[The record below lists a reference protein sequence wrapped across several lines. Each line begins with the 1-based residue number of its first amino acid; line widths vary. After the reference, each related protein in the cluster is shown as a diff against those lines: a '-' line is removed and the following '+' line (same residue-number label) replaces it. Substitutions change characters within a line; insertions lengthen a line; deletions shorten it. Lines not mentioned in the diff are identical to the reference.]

1 MRKTSLLLVG
11 AAIGGALTIVA
22 TQPILVGSDADA
34 KTVTKPDIYRL
45 LNMFGDA
52 FEQVRSHYVERPN
65 DGKLVQTAINGMLA
79 DLEDSYFIDPQ
90 ALARSDACTG
100 PRCATAFGNI
110 GVAYTIQEGL
120 ATVVTPDRRH
130 AGGQGRRHDRR
141 YHRPRRR
148 RAGPGPHLPAV
159 RHQAGRRRRLDGQA
173 DHGARRP
180 RQADRGVDRP
190 RQHHARSVRG
200 RGEGGDIGYIRIIQF
215 NEATADQ
222 LKKAIDDIAAQIPA
236 EKLKGYVIDLRNNPG
251 GTLDGAIAAA
261 DGFLDDG
268 EIVSI
273 RHRASDKVERFRAK
287 AGDLA
292 NGKPIVVLI
301 NGGSA
306 AKAEIVAGALKDNH
320 RATVVGT
327 RSFGEGWDSTTV
339 PLGPN
344 KGALRLA
351 TGHYI
356 TPSGRLIQSNGI
368 VPDVEAPQDVPDD
381 LKVKAHG
388 QNQGQGPA
396 GVAVLHPARSERRQ
410 GADRGVCAVA
420 QERGRRARALESTDF
435 KKKTASAARS
445 PTCLRD

>member
-1 MRKTSLLLVG
+1 MRKTSLLLIG

-34 KTVTKPDIYRL
+34 KTVTKPDIYKL

-52 FEQVRSHYVERPN
+52 FEQVRSHYVEKPN

-120 ATVVTPDRRH
+120 ATVVTPIDDTPAAK
-130 AGGQGRRHDRR
+130 AGVMTGDIIARVDDEQVQGLTYQQFGTKLVGDVGSTIKLTIA
-141 YHRPRRR
+141 
-148 RAGPGPHLPAV
+148 RAGRDKPIELSIV
-159 RHQAGRRRRLDGQA
+159 RDNTTRA
-173 DHGARRP
+173 
-180 RQADRGVDRP
+180 
-190 RQHHARSVRG
+190 SVRG
-200 RGEGGDIGYIRIIQF
+200 RGEGADIGYIRVIQF

-251 GTLDGAIAAA
+251 GTLDAAIAAA

-368 VPDVEAPQDVPDD
+368 VPDVDAPQDVPDD
-381 LKVKAHG
+381 LKVKATAKTKDKD
-388 QNQGQGPA
+388 QPA
-396 GVAVLHPARSERRQ
+396 LQSYIPPDPSADKALTAAYALLRKTTADARPSPANVAREHAN
-410 GADRGVCAVA
+410 
-420 QERGRRARALESTDF
+420 
-435 KKKTASAARS
+435 
-445 PTCLRD
+445 

>member
-1 MRKTSLLLVG
+1 MRKTSLVLAGAAVG
-11 AAIGGALTIVA
+11 AAITILA
-22 TQPILVGSDADA
+22 TQPILVGSGAVA
-34 KTVTKPDIYRL
+34 KTVTKPDLYRL

-52 FEQVRSHYVERPN
+52 FEQVRAHYVEKPN

-79 DLEDSYFIDPQ
+79 DLEDSYFLDPQ

-100 PRCATAFGNI
+100 PRCATAFGNV

-120 ATVVTPDRRH
+120 ATVVTPLDDTPAAK
-130 AGGQGRRHDRR
+130 AGIMTGDIIARIDDEQVQGLTYQQFGTRLVGDVGSTVKLTIA
-141 YHRPRRR
+141 
-148 RAGPGPHLPAV
+148 RAGRDKPIELSIV
-159 RHQAGRRRRLDGQA
+159 RANTTRA
-173 DHGARRP
+173 
-180 RQADRGVDRP
+180 
-190 RQHHARSVRG
+190 SVRS

-251 GTLDGAIAAA
+251 GTLDAAIAAA

-273 RHRASDKVERFRAK
+273 RHRASDKVERFHAK

-292 NGKPIVVLI
+292 NGKPIVVLT
-301 NGGSA
+301 NGGTA

-368 VPDVEAPQDVPDD
+368 VPDVEAIQDVPDD
-381 LKVKAHG
+381 LKVKATAKTKD
-388 QNQGQGPA
+388 QPPLQSYIPA
-396 GVAVLHPARSERRQ
+396 DPSGDKALTAAYALLRKNVADAHAR
-410 GADRGVCAVA
+410 
-420 QERGRRARALESTDF
+420 
-435 KKKTASAARS
+435 
-445 PTCLRD
+445 

>member
-1 MRKTSLLLVG
+1 MRKTSLVLLGAAVG
-11 AAIGGALTIVA
+11 AALTIVA
-22 TQPILVGSDADA
+22 TQPVLVGSDADA
-34 KTVTKPDIYRL
+34 KTATKPDVYRL
-45 LNMFGDA
+45 LNLFGDA

-65 DGKLVQTAINGMLA
+65 DSMLVQTAVNGMLA

-90 ALARSDACTG
+90 SLNRVDACTG
-100 PRCATAFGNI
+100 PRCATAFGNV
-110 GVAYTIQEGL
+110 GVAYTMQDGL
-120 ATVVTPDRRH
+120 ATVVTPIDDTPAAK
-130 AGGQGRRHDRR
+130 AGIMTGDIIARIDDEQVQGIT
-141 YHRPRRR
+141 YQQFGTKLIGEVGSTVKLTIA
-148 RAGPGPHLPAV
+148 RAGRDKPIELSLL
-159 RHQAGRRRRLDGQA
+159 RDNTTR
-173 DHGARRP
+173 
-180 RQADRGVDRP
+180 
-190 RQHHARSVRG
+190 RSVRA

-222 LKKAIDDIAAQIPA
+222 LKKAIDDIAAQIPP

-273 RHRASDKVERFRAK
+273 RHRSSDKVEHFRAK

-292 NGKPIVVLI
+292 NGKPIIVLI

-327 RSFGEGWDSTTV
+327 RTFGEGWDSTTV

-356 TPSGRLIQSNGI
+356 TPSGRLIQTNGI

-381 LKVKAHG
+381 LKVKATAKTKDKD
-388 QNQGQGPA
+388 QPA
-396 GVAVLHPARSERRQ
+396 LQSYIPPDPAADKALTTAYALLRKNVADAHAR
-410 GADRGVCAVA
+410 
-420 QERGRRARALESTDF
+420 
-435 KKKTASAARS
+435 
-445 PTCLRD
+445 

>member
-1 MRKTSLLLVG
+1 MRKTSLVLLG
-11 AAIGGALTIVA
+11 AAVGVALTIVA
-22 TQPILVGSDADA
+22 QPVLVGSEADA
-34 KTVTKPDIYRL
+34 KTVTKADIYRL
-45 LNMFGDA
+45 LNLFGDA

-90 ALARSDACTG
+90 ALNRSDACTG
-100 PRCATAFGNI
+100 PRCATGNV
-110 GVAYTIQEGL
+110 GVAYTMQDGL
-120 ATVVTPDRRH
+120 ATVVTPIDDTPAAK
-130 AGGQGRRHDRR
+130 AGIMTGDIIARVDDEQMQGLTYQQFGAKLLGDVGSTVKLTLA
-141 YHRPRRR
+141 
-148 RAGPGPHLPAV
+148 RAGRDKPIEVSIV
-159 RHQAGRRRRLDGQA
+159 RDNTSRL
-173 DHGARRP
+173 
-180 RQADRGVDRP
+180 
-190 RQHHARSVRG
+190 SVRG

-236 EKLKGYVIDLRNNPG
+236 EKLKGFVIDLRNNPG
-251 GTLDGAIAAA
+251 GTFDGAIAAA

-273 RHRASDKVERFRAK
+273 SHRSSDKVERFRAK

-320 RATVVGT
+320 RATVIGT

-356 TPSGRLIQSNGI
+356 TPSGRLIQANGI
-368 VPDVEAPQDVPDD
+368 MPDVEAPQDVPDD
-381 LKVKAHG
+381 LKVKA
-388 QNQGQGPA
+388 PA
-396 GVAVLHPARSERRQ
+396 KTTKDKDQPALQSYIPPDPSADKALIAAYALLRKNVADAHAH
-410 GADRGVCAVA
+410 
-420 QERGRRARALESTDF
+420 
-435 KKKTASAARS
+435 
-445 PTCLRD
+445 

>member
-1 MRKTSLLLVG
+1 MRKTSLVLLGAAVG
-11 AAIGGALTIVA
+11 AALTIVA
-22 TQPILVGSDADA
+22 TQPVLVGSYADA
-34 KTVTKPDIYRL
+34 KTATKPDVYRL

-52 FEQVRSHYVERPN
+52 FEQVRSHYVEKPN

-90 ALARSDACTG
+90 ALNRVEACAG
-100 PRCATAFGNI
+100 PRCATAFGNV
-110 GVAYTIQEGL
+110 GVAYTMQDGL
-120 ATVVTPDRRH
+120 ATVVTPIDETPAAK
-130 AGGQGRRHDRR
+130 AGIMTGDLIARVDDEQVQGLT
-141 YHRPRRR
+141 YQQF
-148 RAGPGPHLPAV
+148 GTKLVGEVGSTVKLTLV
-159 RHQAGRRRRLDGQA
+159 RSGRDKPLELAIVRDNTTR
-173 DHGARRP
+173 
-180 RQADRGVDRP
+180 
-190 RQHHARSVRG
+190 RSVRG

-215 NEATADQ
+215 NETTADQ

-236 EKLKGYVIDLRNNPG
+236 EKLRGYVIDLRNNPG

-273 RHRASDKVERFRAK
+273 RHRVSDKVERFRAK
-287 AGDLA
+287 TGDLA

-356 TPSGRLIQSNGI
+356 TPSGRLIQTNGI
-368 VPDVEAPQDVPDD
+368 VPDVEAPQDVPDA
-381 LKVKAHG
+381 LKVKVTAKTKDKDQPALQSYIPPDPSADKALTAAYALLRKNVADAH
-388 QNQGQGPA
+388 
-396 GVAVLHPARSERRQ
+396 AR
-410 GADRGVCAVA
+410 
-420 QERGRRARALESTDF
+420 
-435 KKKTASAARS
+435 
-445 PTCLRD
+445 

>member
-1 MRKTSLLLVG
+1 MRKTSLVLVG
-11 AAIGGALTIVA
+11 AAVGAALTIVA
-22 TQPILVGSDADA
+22 QPILVGSDADA

-65 DGKLVQTAINGMLA
+65 DNKLVETAINGMLA

-90 ALARSDACTG
+90 ALNRVEACTG
-100 PRCATAFGNI
+100 PRCATAFGNV
-110 GVAYTIQEGL
+110 GVAYTMQDGL
-120 ATVVTPDRRH
+120 ATVVTPIDDTPAAK
-130 AGGQGRRHDRR
+130 AGIMTSDIIARVDDEQVQGLT
-141 YHRPRRR
+141 YQQFGPKLVGEVGSTVKLTIVRPG
-148 RAGPGPHLPAV
+148 ADKPIDISIV
-159 RHQAGRRRRLDGQA
+159 RDNTTR
-173 DHGARRP
+173 
-180 RQADRGVDRP
+180 
-190 RQHHARSVRG
+190 RSVRG
-200 RGEGGDIGYIRIIQF
+200 RGEGGDVGYIRIIQF
-215 NEATADQ
+215 TEATGEQ
-222 LKKAIDDIAAQIPA
+222 LKKAIDDISAQIPP

-273 RHRASDKVERFRAK
+273 RHRSSDKVERFRAK

-292 NGKPIVVLI
+292 NGKPIIVLI

-339 PLGPN
+339 SLGPG

-368 VPDVEAPQDVPDD
+368 VPDVEAPQDVPDA
-381 LKVKAHG
+381 LKVKAAAKTKDKDRPVL
-388 QNQGQGPA
+388 QSYIPPDPNADKALNAAYALLRKSTADARVPSSN
-396 GVAVLHPARSERRQ
+396 VARER
-410 GADRGVCAVA
+410 A
-420 QERGRRARALESTDF
+420 Q
-435 KKKTASAARS
+435 
-445 PTCLRD
+445 

>member
-1 MRKTSLLLVG
+1 MRKTSLLLIG

-34 KTVTKPDIYRL
+34 KTVTKPDIYKL

-52 FEQVRSHYVERPN
+52 FEQVRSHYVEKPN

-120 ATVVTPDRRH
+120 ATVVTPIDDTPAAK
-130 AGGQGRRHDRR
+130 AGVMTGDIIARVDDEQVQGLTYQQFGTKLVGDVGSTIKLTIA
-141 YHRPRRR
+141 
-148 RAGPGPHLPAV
+148 RAGPDKPIELSIV
-159 RHQAGRRRRLDGQA
+159 RDNTTRA
-173 DHGARRP
+173 
-180 RQADRGVDRP
+180 
-190 RQHHARSVRG
+190 SVRG
-200 RGEGGDIGYIRIIQF
+200 RGEGGDVGYIRIIQF

-251 GTLDGAIAAA
+251 GTLDAAIAAA

-381 LKVKAHG
+381 LKVKATAKTKDKD
-388 QNQGQGPA
+388 QPA
-396 GVAVLHPARSERRQ
+396 LQSYIPPDPSADKALTAAYALLRKTTADARPSPANVAREHAN
-410 GADRGVCAVA
+410 
-420 QERGRRARALESTDF
+420 
-435 KKKTASAARS
+435 
-445 PTCLRD
+445 

>member
-1 MRKTSLLLVG
+1 MRKTSLVLLGAAVG
-11 AAIGGALTIVA
+11 AALTIVA
-22 TQPILVGSDADA
+22 TQPILVDSNADA
-34 KTVTKPDIYRL
+34 KTVTKPDIYKL

-90 ALARSDACTG
+90 ALARVDACTG

-120 ATVVTPDRRH
+120 ATVVTPIDDTPAAK
-130 AGGQGRRHDRR
+130 AGVMTGDIIARVDDEQVQGLTYQQFGAKLVGDVGSTIKLTLA
-141 YHRPRRR
+141 
-148 RAGPGPHLPAV
+148 RAGRDKPIELSIV
-159 RHQAGRRRRLDGQA
+159 RENTT
-173 DHGARRP
+173 
-180 RQADRGVDRP
+180 RG
-190 RQHHARSVRG
+190 SVRG

-251 GTLDGAIAAA
+251 GTLDGALAAA

-273 RHRASDKVERFRAK
+273 RHRVSDKVERFRAK

-381 LKVKAHG
+381 LKVKAAAKTKDKD
-388 QNQGQGPA
+388 QPA
-396 GVAVLHPARSERRQ
+396 LQSYIPADPSADKAVTAAYALLRKNVADAHAR
-410 GADRGVCAVA
+410 
-420 QERGRRARALESTDF
+420 
-435 KKKTASAARS
+435 
-445 PTCLRD
+445 

>member
-1 MRKTSLLLVG
+1 MRKTSLVFVG
-11 AAIGGALTIVA
+11 AALGAALTIVA
-22 TQPILVGSDADA
+22 TQSFLVGSGADA
-34 KTVTKPDIYRL
+34 KTIAKPDVYRL
-45 LNMFGDA
+45 LNLFGDA

-79 DLEDSYFIDPQ
+79 DLEDSYFIDAQ
-90 ALARSDACTG
+90 ALARNDACTG
-100 PRCATAFGNI
+100 PRCATALGTI
-110 GVAYTIQEGL
+110 GVAYTIQDGL
-120 ATVVTPDRRH
+120 PTVVTPIDDTPAAK
-130 AGGQGRRHDRR
+130 AGIMTGDIIARVDEEQVQGLT
-141 YHRPRRR
+141 YQQFGTKLVGEVGST
-148 RAGPGPHLPAV
+148 AKLTIV
-159 RHQAGRRRRLDGQA
+159 RSGGDKPIDIAIVRDNATR
-173 DHGARRP
+173 
-180 RQADRGVDRP
+180 
-190 RQHHARSVRG
+190 RSVRA

-215 NEATADQ
+215 NESTADQ
-222 LKKAIDDIAAQIPA
+222 LKKAVDDISAQIPS

-273 RHRASDKVERFRAK
+273 RHRSSDKVERLRAK

-339 PLGPN
+339 PLGPG

-368 VPDVEAPQDVPDD
+368 VPDVEAPQDVPDA
-381 LKVKAHG
+381 LKVKAAAKTKDKD
-388 QNQGQGPA
+388 QPA
-396 GVAVLHPARSERRQ
+396 LQSYIPPDPAADKALTAAYALLRKNVADAHAR
-410 GADRGVCAVA
+410 
-420 QERGRRARALESTDF
+420 
-435 KKKTASAARS
+435 
-445 PTCLRD
+445 

>member
-1 MRKTSLLLVG
+1 LKIRKTSLVLLG
-11 AAIGGALTIVA
+11 AALGTALTLVA
-22 TQPILVGSDADA
+22 TQPVLVGSAADA
-34 KTVTKPDIYRL
+34 KTVAKTDVYRL

-65 DGKLVQTAINGMLA
+65 DATLVQTAVNGMLA
-79 DLEDSYFIDPQ
+79 DLEDSYFIDAQ
-90 ALARSDACTG
+90 SLNRVDACTG
-100 PRCATAFGNI
+100 PSCATAFGNI
-110 GVAYTIQEGL
+110 GVAYTMQDGL
-120 ATVVTPDRRH
+120 ATVVTPIDDTPAAK
-130 AGGQGRRHDRR
+130 AGMLTGDIIVRIDDEQMQGLT
-141 YHRPRRR
+141 YQQFGAKLVGEVGSTVKLTLA
-148 RAGPGPHLPAV
+148 RAGRDKPLEISVV
-159 RHQAGRRRRLDGQA
+159 RDNTTR
-173 DHGARRP
+173 
-180 RQADRGVDRP
+180 
-190 RQHHARSVRG
+190 RSVRG

-222 LKKAIDDIAAQIPA
+222 LKKAIDDISAQIPP

-251 GTLDGAIAAA
+251 GTLDGAIATA

-273 RHRASDKVERFRAK
+273 RHRSSDKVERFRAK

-327 RSFGEGWDSTTV
+327 RSFGEGWDSTIV

-381 LKVKAHG
+381 LKVKA
-388 QNQGQGPA
+388 PA
-396 GVAVLHPARSERRQ
+396 KTTKDKDQPALQSYIPPDP
-410 GADRGVCAVA
+410 GADKALTAAYALLRKNVA
-420 QERGRRARALESTDF
+420 DAHAH
-435 KKKTASAARS
+435 
-445 PTCLRD
+445 

>member
-1 MRKTSLLLVG
+1 MRKTSLVLVG
-11 AAIGGALTIVA
+11 AAVGAALTIVA
-22 TQPILVGSDADA
+22 TQAVLVGSGADA
-34 KTVTKPDIYRL
+34 KTVTKPDVYRL
-45 LNMFGDA
+45 LNLFGDA

-65 DGKLVQTAINGMLA
+65 DNKLVETAINGMLA
-79 DLEDSYFIDPQ
+79 DLEDSYFVDPQ
-90 ALARSDACTG
+90 ALNRVDACTG
-100 PRCATAFGNI
+100 PRCTTAFGNI
-110 GVAYTIQEGL
+110 GIAYTIQDGL
-120 ATVVTPDRRH
+120 ATVVSPIDDTPAAK
-130 AGGQGRRHDRR
+130 AGIMTGDIIARVDDEQVQGLTYQQFGTKLVGDVGSTVKLTIARSGRDK
-141 YHRPRRR
+141 P
-148 RAGPGPHLPAV
+148 LDISIV
-159 RHQAGRRRRLDGQA
+159 RDNTTR
-173 DHGARRP
+173 
-180 RQADRGVDRP
+180 
-190 RQHHARSVRG
+190 RSVRA

-215 NEATADQ
+215 NETTADQ
-222 LKKAIDDIAAQIPA
+222 LKKAIDDIAAQIPP

-273 RHRASDKVERFRAK
+273 RHRTSDKVDRFRAK

-327 RSFGEGWDSTTV
+327 RSFGEGWDSTIV

-356 TPSGRLIQSNGI
+356 TPSGRLIQTNGI
-368 VPDVEAPQDVPDD
+368 IPDVEAPQDVPDD
-381 LKVKAHG
+381 LKVKTTAKTKDKD
-388 QNQGQGPA
+388 QPA
-396 GVAVLHPARSERRQ
+396 LQSYIPPDPS
-410 GADRGVCAVA
+410 ADKALTAAYALLRKNTADA
-420 QERGRRARALESTDF
+420 RAR
-435 KKKTASAARS
+435 
-445 PTCLRD
+445 

>member
-1 MRKTSLLLVG
+1 MRKTSLVFVG
-11 AAIGGALTIVA
+11 AAFGAALTMVA
-22 TQPILVGSDADA
+22 TQSFLVGSGADA
-34 KTVTKPDIYRL
+34 KTVAKPDVYRL
-45 LNMFGDA
+45 LNLFGDA

-79 DLEDSYFIDPQ
+79 DLEDSYFIDAQ
-90 ALARSDACTG
+90 ALARNDACSG
-100 PRCATAFGNI
+100 PRCATALGTI
-110 GVAYTIQEGL
+110 GVAYTIQDGL
-120 ATVVTPDRRH
+120 PTVVTPIDDTPAAK
-130 AGGQGRRHDRR
+130 AGIMTGDIIARVDDEQMQGLT
-141 YHRPRRR
+141 YQQFGAKL
-148 RAGPGPHLPAV
+148 AGEVGSTVKLTIARLGRDKPLEISVV
-159 RHQAGRRRRLDGQA
+159 RDNATR
-173 DHGARRP
+173 
-180 RQADRGVDRP
+180 
-190 RQHHARSVRG
+190 RSVRA

-215 NEATADQ
+215 NESTADQ
-222 LKKAIDDIAAQIPA
+222 LKKAVDDIAAQIPS

-273 RHRASDKVERFRAK
+273 RHRSSDKVERLRAK

-320 RATVVGT
+320 RGTVVGT

-339 PLGPN
+339 PLGPG

-368 VPDVEAPQDVPDD
+368 VPDVEAPQDVPDA
-381 LKVKAHG
+381 LKVKAAAKTKDKD
-388 QNQGQGPA
+388 QPA
-396 GVAVLHPARSERRQ
+396 LQSYIPPDPNADKALTAAYALLRKNVADAHAR
-410 GADRGVCAVA
+410 
-420 QERGRRARALESTDF
+420 
-435 KKKTASAARS
+435 
-445 PTCLRD
+445 

>member
-1 MRKTSLLLVG
+1 MRKTSLVLLGAAVG
-11 AAIGGALTIVA
+11 AALTIVA
-22 TQPILVGSDADA
+22 QPILVGSDADA
-34 KTVTKPDIYRL
+34 KTVTKQDIYKL

-120 ATVVTPDRRH
+120 ATVVTPIDDTPAAK
-130 AGGQGRRHDRR
+130 AGVMTGDIIARVDDEQVQGLTYQQFGTKLVGDVGSTVKLTIA
-141 YHRPRRR
+141 
-148 RAGPGPHLPAV
+148 RAGRDKPIELSMV
-159 RHQAGRRRRLDGQA
+159 RDNTTR
-173 DHGARRP
+173 
-180 RQADRGVDRP
+180 
-190 RQHHARSVRG
+190 RSVRG
-200 RGEGGDIGYIRIIQF
+200 RGEGGDIGYIRVIQF
-215 NEATADQ
+215 NESTADQ
-222 LKKAIDDIAAQIPA
+222 LKKAIDDIAAQIPP
-236 EKLKGYVIDLRNNPG
+236 EKLKGFVIDLRNNPG

-368 VPDVEAPQDVPDD
+368 VPDLETPQDVPDD
-381 LKVKAHG
+381 LKVKAAAKTKDKD
-388 QNQGQGPA
+388 QPVLQSYIPA
-396 GVAVLHPARSERRQ
+396 DPSADKALTAAYALLRKTTADARPSPANVAREH
-410 GADRGVCAVA
+410 A
-420 QERGRRARALESTDF
+420 Q
-435 KKKTASAARS
+435 
-445 PTCLRD
+445 

>member
-1 MRKTSLLLVG
+1 MRKTSLVLLGAAVG
-11 AAIGGALTIVA
+11 AALTIVT
-22 TQPILVGSDADA
+22 TQAILVGSAADA
-34 KTVTKPDIYRL
+34 KTAAKPDVYRL

-65 DGKLVQTAINGMLA
+65 DAVLVQTAVNGMLA

-90 ALARSDACTG
+90 SLSHADACTG
-100 PRCATAFGNI
+100 PRCATAFGNV
-110 GVAYTIQEGL
+110 GVAYTMQDGL
-120 ATVVTPDRRH
+120 ATVVTAIDDTPAAK
-130 AGGQGRRHDRR
+130 AGILTGDLIARVDDEQVQGLT
-141 YHRPRRR
+141 YQQFGTKLVGEVGSTVKLTIVRP
-148 RAGPGPHLPAV
+148 GGDKPIDMSIV
-159 RHQAGRRRRLDGQA
+159 RDNTTR
-173 DHGARRP
+173 
-180 RQADRGVDRP
+180 
-190 RQHHARSVRG
+190 RSVRA

-215 NEATADQ
+215 NEATGDQ

-236 EKLKGYVIDLRNNPG
+236 DKLKGYVIDLRNNPG
-251 GTLDGAIAAA
+251 GSLDGAIVAA
-261 DGFLDDG
+261 DDFLDEG

-273 RHRASDKVERFRAK
+273 RHRSSDKAERFRAK

-339 PLGPN
+339 PLGPG

-356 TPSGRLIQSNGI
+356 TPSGRLIQTNGI
-368 VPDVEAPQDVPDD
+368 VPDVEAPQDVPDA
-381 LKVKAHG
+381 LKVKAAAKTKDKD
-388 QNQGQGPA
+388 QPA
-396 GVAVLHPARSERRQ
+396 LQSYIPSDPNADKALTAAYALLRKTTAEARPSPANVAREHAN
-410 GADRGVCAVA
+410 
-420 QERGRRARALESTDF
+420 
-435 KKKTASAARS
+435 
-445 PTCLRD
+445 

>member
-1 MRKTSLLLVG
+1 MLLG
-11 AAIGGALTIVA
+11 AALGTALTLVA
-22 TQPILVGSDADA
+22 TQPVLVGSGADA

-90 ALARSDACTG
+90 SLGRSDACTG

-110 GVAYTIQEGL
+110 GIAYTIQDGL
-120 ATVVTPDRRH
+120 ATVVTPIDDTPAAK
-130 AGGQGRRHDRR
+130 AGIMTGDIIARVDDEQVQGLT
-141 YHRPRRR
+141 YQQFGAKLVGEVGSTVKLTLVRPGRDK
-148 RAGPGPHLPAV
+148 PIELSIV
-159 RHQAGRRRRLDGQA
+159 RDNTTR
-173 DHGARRP
+173 
-180 RQADRGVDRP
+180 
-190 RQHHARSVRG
+190 RSVRA

-222 LKKAIDDIAAQIPA
+222 LKKAVDDIAAQIPS

-251 GTLDGAIAAA
+251 GSLDGAIAAA
-261 DGFLDDG
+261 DGFLEDG

-273 RHRASDKVERFRAK
+273 RHRSSDKVERFRAK

-292 NGKPIVVLI
+292 NGKPIIVLI

-327 RSFGEGWDSTTV
+327 RSFGEGWDSTVV

-368 VPDVEAPQDVPDD
+368 VPDVEASQDVPDD
-381 LKVKAHG
+381 LKVKA
-388 QNQGQGPA
+388 PA
-396 GVAVLHPARSERRQ
+396 KTKDKDQPALQSYIPPDPSADKALTAAYALLRKTTADARPSPANVARER
-410 GADRGVCAVA
+410 AN
-420 QERGRRARALESTDF
+420 
-435 KKKTASAARS
+435 
-445 PTCLRD
+445 

>member
-1 MRKTSLLLVG
+1 MRKTSLVLLGAAVG
-11 AAIGGALTIVA
+11 AALTIVA
-22 TQPILVGSDADA
+22 TQPVLVGSYAAA
-34 KTVTKPDIYRL
+34 KTATKPDVYRL

-52 FEQVRSHYVERPN
+52 FEQVRSHYVEKPN

-90 ALARSDACTG
+90 ALNRVEACTG
-100 PRCATAFGNI
+100 PRCATAFGNV
-110 GVAYTIQEGL
+110 GVAYTMQDGL
-120 ATVVTPDRRH
+120 ATVVTPIDETPAAK
-130 AGGQGRRHDRR
+130 AGIMTGDLIARVDDEQVQGLT
-141 YHRPRRR
+141 YQQF
-148 RAGPGPHLPAV
+148 GTKLVGEVGSTVKLTLV
-159 RHQAGRRRRLDGQA
+159 RSGRDKPLELAIVRDNTTR
-173 DHGARRP
+173 
-180 RQADRGVDRP
+180 
-190 RQHHARSVRG
+190 RSVRG

-215 NEATADQ
+215 NETTADQ

-236 EKLKGYVIDLRNNPG
+236 EKLRGYVIDLRNNPG

-273 RHRASDKVERFRAK
+273 RHRVSDKVERFRAK
-287 AGDLA
+287 TGDLA

-356 TPSGRLIQSNGI
+356 TPSGRLIQTNGI
-368 VPDVEAPQDVPDD
+368 VPDVEAPQDVPDA
-381 LKVKAHG
+381 LKVKVAAKTKDKDQPALQSYIPADPNADKALTAAYALLRKNVADAH
-388 QNQGQGPA
+388 
-396 GVAVLHPARSERRQ
+396 AR
-410 GADRGVCAVA
+410 
-420 QERGRRARALESTDF
+420 
-435 KKKTASAARS
+435 
-445 PTCLRD
+445 

>member
-1 MRKTSLLLVG
+1 MRKTSLLLLGAAVG
-11 AAIGGALTIVA
+11 AALTIVA

-34 KTVTKPDIYRL
+34 KTVTKPDIYKL

-120 ATVVTPDRRH
+120 ATVVTPIDDTPAAK
-130 AGGQGRRHDRR
+130 AGVMTGDIIARVDDEQVQGLTYQQFGTKLVGDVGSTVKLTIA
-141 YHRPRRR
+141 
-148 RAGPGPHLPAV
+148 RAGRDKPIELSIV
-159 RHQAGRRRRLDGQA
+159 RDNTT
-173 DHGARRP
+173 
-180 RQADRGVDRP
+180 RG
-190 RQHHARSVRG
+190 SVRG

-381 LKVKAHG
+381 LKVKATAKTKDKD
-388 QNQGQGPA
+388 QPA
-396 GVAVLHPARSERRQ
+396 LQSYIPPDPSADKALTAAYALLRKNVADAHAR
-410 GADRGVCAVA
+410 
-420 QERGRRARALESTDF
+420 
-435 KKKTASAARS
+435 
-445 PTCLRD
+445 

>member
-1 MRKTSLLLVG
+1 MRKTSLVLLGAAVG
-11 AAIGGALTIVA
+11 AAITIVA
-22 TQPILVGSDADA
+22 TQPVLVGSDADA
-34 KTVTKPDIYRL
+34 KTVTKPDVYRL
-45 LNMFGDA
+45 LNLFGDA

-79 DLEDSYFIDPQ
+79 DLEDSYFVDPQ
-90 ALARSDACTG
+90 SLARSDACTG

-110 GVAYTIQEGL
+110 GIAYTIQDGL
-120 ATVVTPDRRH
+120 ATVVTPIDDTPAAK
-130 AGGQGRRHDRR
+130 AGIMTGDLIARVDDEQVQGLTYQQFGTKLVGDVGSTVKLTIA
-141 YHRPRRR
+141 RPGRDK
-148 RAGPGPHLPAV
+148 PIELSIV
-159 RHQAGRRRRLDGQA
+159 RDNTT
-173 DHGARRP
+173 
-180 RQADRGVDRP
+180 RG
-190 RQHHARSVRG
+190 SVRG

-236 EKLKGYVIDLRNNPG
+236 EKLKGFVIDLRNNPG
-251 GTLDGAIAAA
+251 GTFDAAIAAA

-273 RHRASDKVERFRAK
+273 RHRSSDKVERFRAK

-381 LKVKAHG
+381 LKVKA
-388 QNQGQGPA
+388 PA
-396 GVAVLHPARSERRQ
+396 KTTKDKDQPPLQSYIPPDPSADKALTAAYALLRKNVADAHAH
-410 GADRGVCAVA
+410 
-420 QERGRRARALESTDF
+420 
-435 KKKTASAARS
+435 
-445 PTCLRD
+445 

>member
-1 MRKTSLLLVG
+1 MRKTSLVLLGAAVG
-11 AAIGGALTIVA
+11 AALTIVA
-22 TQPILVGSDADA
+22 QPILVGGGADA
-34 KTVTKPDIYRL
+34 KTVTKPDIYKL

-90 ALARSDACTG
+90 ALSRVDACTG

-120 ATVVTPDRRH
+120 ATVVTPIDDTPAAK
-130 AGGQGRRHDRR
+130 AGVMTGDIIARIDDEQVQGLTYQQFGTKLVGDVGSTVKLTIA
-141 YHRPRRR
+141 
-148 RAGPGPHLPAV
+148 RAGRDKPIELSIV
-159 RHQAGRRRRLDGQA
+159 RDNTTRA
-173 DHGARRP
+173 
-180 RQADRGVDRP
+180 
-190 RQHHARSVRG
+190 SVRG

-215 NEATADQ
+215 NESTADQ
-222 LKKAIDDIAAQIPA
+222 LKKAIDDIAAQIPP

-251 GTLDGAIAAA
+251 GTLDGALAAA

-306 AKAEIVAGALKDNH
+306 AKAEIVAGAFKDNH

-381 LKVKAHG
+381 LKVKA
-388 QNQGQGPA
+388 PA
-396 GVAVLHPARSERRQ
+396 KTKDKDQPALQSYIPPDPSADKALPAAYALLRKTTADARPSPANVAREHAN
-410 GADRGVCAVA
+410 
-420 QERGRRARALESTDF
+420 
-435 KKKTASAARS
+435 
-445 PTCLRD
+445 

>member
-1 MRKTSLLLVG
+1 MRKTSLVLVG
-11 AAIGGALTIVA
+11 AAVGAALTIVA
-22 TQPILVGSDADA
+22 QPILVGSDADA

-65 DGKLVQTAINGMLA
+65 DNKLVETAINGMLA

-90 ALARSDACTG
+90 ALNRVEACTG
-100 PRCATAFGNI
+100 ARCATAFGNI
-110 GVAYTIQEGL
+110 GVAYTMQDGL
-120 ATVVTPDRRH
+120 ATVVTPIDDTPAAK
-130 AGGQGRRHDRR
+130 AGIMTSDIIARVDDEQVQGLT
-141 YHRPRRR
+141 YQQFGPKLVGEVGSTVKLTIVRP
-148 RAGPGPHLPAV
+148 GGDKPIDMSIV
-159 RHQAGRRRRLDGQA
+159 RDNTTR
-173 DHGARRP
+173 
-180 RQADRGVDRP
+180 
-190 RQHHARSVRG
+190 RSVRA

-215 NEATADQ
+215 NEATGDQ
-222 LKKAIDDIAAQIPA
+222 LKKAIDDILAQIPP
-236 EKLKGYVIDLRNNPG
+236 EKLKGYVIDLRNSPG

-273 RHRASDKVERFRAK
+273 RHRSSEKVERFRAK

-292 NGKPIVVLI
+292 GGKPIIVLI

-339 PLGPN
+339 PLGPG

-368 VPDVEAPQDVPDD
+368 VPDVEAPQDVPDA
-381 LKVKAHG
+381 LKVKAAAKTKDKDRPVL
-388 QNQGQGPA
+388 QSYIPPDPNA
-396 GVAVLHPARSERRQ
+396 DKALTAAYALLRKNVADAHAR
-410 GADRGVCAVA
+410 
-420 QERGRRARALESTDF
+420 
-435 KKKTASAARS
+435 
-445 PTCLRD
+445 

>member
-34 KTVTKPDIYRL
+34 KTVTKPDIYKL

-52 FEQVRSHYVERPN
+52 FEQVRSHYVEKPN

-90 ALARSDACTG
+90 ALSRSDACTG

-110 GVAYTIQEGL
+110 GVSYTIQEGL
-120 ATVVTPDRRH
+120 ATVVTAIDDTPAAK
-130 AGGQGRRHDRR
+130 AGVMTGDIIARIDDEQVQGLTYQQFGTKLVGDVGSTVKLTIA
-141 YHRPRRR
+141 
-148 RAGPGPHLPAV
+148 RAGRDKPIELSVV
-159 RHQAGRRRRLDGQA
+159 RDNTTRS
-173 DHGARRP
+173 
-180 RQADRGVDRP
+180 
-190 RQHHARSVRG
+190 SVRG
-200 RGEGGDIGYIRIIQF
+200 RGEGGDIGYIRVIQF

-222 LKKAIDDIAAQIPA
+222 LKKAIDDISAQIPP

-273 RHRASDKVERFRAK
+273 RHRSSDKVERFRAK

-320 RATVVGT
+320 RATVLGT

-368 VPDVEAPQDVPDD
+368 VPDVEAPQDVPDA
-381 LKVKAHG
+381 LKVKPTAKTKDKDQPVLQSYIPPDPSADKALTAAYALVRKNVADAH
-388 QNQGQGPA
+388 
-396 GVAVLHPARSERRQ
+396 AR
-410 GADRGVCAVA
+410 
-420 QERGRRARALESTDF
+420 
-435 KKKTASAARS
+435 
-445 PTCLRD
+445 

>member
-1 MRKTSLLLVG
+1 MKIRKTSLVLLGAAVG
-11 AAIGGALTIVA
+11 AALTIVA
-22 TQPILVGSDADA
+22 TQPVLVGSDADA
-34 KTVTKPDIYRL
+34 KTVTKPEVYRL
-45 LNMFGDA
+45 LNLFGDA

-65 DGKLVQTAINGMLA
+65 DATLVQTAVNGMLA
-79 DLEDSYFIDPQ
+79 DLEDSYYIDPQ
-90 ALARSDACTG
+90 ALGRVEACTG
-100 PRCATAFGNI
+100 PRCATAFGNV
-110 GVAYTIQEGL
+110 GVAYTMQDGL
-120 ATVVTPDRRH
+120 ATVVTSIDDTPAAK
-130 AGGQGRRHDRR
+130 AGIMTGDLIARVDDEQVQGLTYQQFGTKLVGEVGSTVKLTIVH
-141 YHRPRRR
+141 
-148 RAGPGPHLPAV
+148 PGGDKPIDLSIV
-159 RHQAGRRRRLDGQA
+159 RDNATR
-173 DHGARRP
+173 
-180 RQADRGVDRP
+180 
-190 RQHHARSVRG
+190 RSVRG

-215 NEATADQ
+215 NESTADQ
-222 LKKAIDDIAAQIPA
+222 LKKAIDDISAQVPP
-236 EKLKGYVIDLRNNPG
+236 EKLRGYVIDLRNNPG

-273 RHRASDKVERFRAK
+273 RHRTSDKVERFRAK

-292 NGKPIVVLI
+292 GGKPIIVLI

-368 VPDVEAPQDVPDD
+368 VPDIEAPQDVPDA
-381 LKVKAHG
+381 LKVKAAAKTKDKD
-388 QNQGQGPA
+388 QPA
-396 GVAVLHPARSERRQ
+396 LQSYIPPDPAADKALTAAYALLRKNVADAHAR
-410 GADRGVCAVA
+410 
-420 QERGRRARALESTDF
+420 
-435 KKKTASAARS
+435 
-445 PTCLRD
+445 

>member
-34 KTVTKPDIYRL
+34 KTVTKPDIYKL

-52 FEQVRSHYVERPN
+52 FEQVRSHYVEKPN

-90 ALARSDACTG
+90 ALSRGDACTG

-120 ATVVTPDRRH
+120 ATVVTPIDDTPAAK
-130 AGGQGRRHDRR
+130 AGIMTGDIIARVDDEQVQGLTYQQFGTKLIGDVGSTVKLTIA
-141 YHRPRRR
+141 
-148 RAGPGPHLPAV
+148 RAGRDKPIELSVV
-159 RHQAGRRRRLDGQA
+159 RDNTTRS
-173 DHGARRP
+173 
-180 RQADRGVDRP
+180 
-190 RQHHARSVRG
+190 SVRG
-200 RGEGGDIGYIRIIQF
+200 RGEGGDVGYIRIIQF

-222 LKKAIDDIAAQIPA
+222 LKKAIDDIAAQIPP
-236 EKLKGYVIDLRNNPG
+236 EKLKGFVIDLRNNPG

-368 VPDVEAPQDVPDD
+368 VPDVDAPQDVPDD
-381 LKVKAHG
+381 LKVKATAKTKDKD
-388 QNQGQGPA
+388 QPA
-396 GVAVLHPARSERRQ
+396 LQSYIPPDPNADKALTAAYALLRKNVADAHAR
-410 GADRGVCAVA
+410 
-420 QERGRRARALESTDF
+420 
-435 KKKTASAARS
+435 
-445 PTCLRD
+445 

>member
-34 KTVTKPDIYRL
+34 KTVTKPDIYKL

-52 FEQVRSHYVERPN
+52 FEQVRSHYVEKPN

-120 ATVVTPDRRH
+120 ATVVTAIDDTPAAK
-130 AGGQGRRHDRR
+130 AGVMTGDIIARIDDEQVQGLTYAQFGTKLVGDVGSTVKLTIA
-141 YHRPRRR
+141 
-148 RAGPGPHLPAV
+148 RAGRDKPIELSVV
-159 RHQAGRRRRLDGQA
+159 RDNTTRS
-173 DHGARRP
+173 
-180 RQADRGVDRP
+180 
-190 RQHHARSVRG
+190 SVRG
-200 RGEGGDIGYIRIIQF
+200 RGEGGDIGYVRIIQF
-215 NEATADQ
+215 NEATAEQ
-222 LKKAIDDIAAQIPA
+222 LKKAIDDIAAQIPP

-368 VPDVEAPQDVPDD
+368 VPDVEAPQDVPDA
-381 LKVKAHG
+381 LKVKPTAKTKDKD
-388 QNQGQGPA
+388 QPA
-396 GVAVLHPARSERRQ
+396 LQSYIPPDP
-410 GADRGVCAVA
+410 GADKALTAAYALLRKNVA
-420 QERGRRARALESTDF
+420 DAHAR
-435 KKKTASAARS
+435 
-445 PTCLRD
+445 

>member
-1 MRKTSLLLVG
+1 MRKTSLVLVG
-11 AAIGGALTIVA
+11 AAVGAALTIVA
-22 TQPILVGSDADA
+22 QPILVGSDADA

-65 DGKLVQTAINGMLA
+65 DNKLVETAINGMLA

-90 ALARSDACTG
+90 ALNRVEACTG

-110 GVAYTIQEGL
+110 GVAYTMQDGL
-120 ATVVTPDRRH
+120 ATVVTPIDDTPAAK
-130 AGGQGRRHDRR
+130 AGIMTSDIIARVDDEQVQGLT
-141 YHRPRRR
+141 YQQFGPKLVGEVGSTVKLTIVRP
-148 RAGPGPHLPAV
+148 GGDKPIDMSIV
-159 RHQAGRRRRLDGQA
+159 RDNTTR
-173 DHGARRP
+173 
-180 RQADRGVDRP
+180 
-190 RQHHARSVRG
+190 RSVRA

-215 NEATADQ
+215 NEATGDQ
-222 LKKAIDDIAAQIPA
+222 LKKAIDDILAQIPP

-251 GTLDGAIAAA
+251 GTLDGAVAAA

-273 RHRASDKVERFRAK
+273 RHRSSDKVERFRAK

-292 NGKPIVVLI
+292 SGKPIIVLI

-339 PLGPN
+339 PLGPG

-368 VPDVEAPQDVPDD
+368 VPDVEAPQDVPDA
-381 LKVKAHG
+381 LKVKAAAKTKDKDRPVL
-388 QNQGQGPA
+388 QSYIPPDPSADKALTAAYALLRKN
-396 GVAVLHPARSERRQ
+396 VADAHAR
-410 GADRGVCAVA
+410 
-420 QERGRRARALESTDF
+420 
-435 KKKTASAARS
+435 
-445 PTCLRD
+445 